1 MFEIWTHYNLLPFEH
16 SAFLASLTNLPLYLV
31 IMNLF
36 VFKINNQTPMDD
48 YENNPIQNHD
58 NFKDSI
64 FQEINKFYNC
74 YGACI

>member
-1 MFEIWTHYNLLPFEH
+1 
-16 SAFLASLTNLPLYLV
+16 
-31 IMNLF
+31 MNLF

-64 FQEINKFYNC
+64 FQEINKFCNC

>member
-1 MFEIWTHYNLLPFEH
+1 
-16 SAFLASLTNLPLYLV
+16 
-31 IMNLF
+31 
-36 VFKINNQTPMDD
+36 MDD

-74 YGACI
+74 YGASIWNLEYLF